1 MPLAHHDPAI
11 AGTSS
16 EPNKGSCRHGQ
27 SDTNKQTAASLME
40 AAAIAVAL
48 LNTGAATKI
57 AADQYDIAKQYLDI
71 AKWWRNYYNSTYR
84 PYEDKLLA
92 EAWALQEIDPIYDT
106 IAGTT
111 RTYVRLQFKSLAE
124 KSIQCTSEYC
134 TGLREALLKDV
145 VNSEAT
151 ALAALSNLGYR
162 NERAYVEA
170 RNDVRWKRR
179 EAMLNLGRDMIAN
192 NIQFS
197 QLAYGIF
204 GDLGKQAGLGA
215 AGAVRYLGY
224 SWNKNETQ
232 YPTLKRGI
240 VQREQAPTP
249 ISTPPVPAAQPT
261 IRSGIIFDEQGRGR
275 AATPQELGG

>member
-1 MPLAHHDPAI
+1 
-11 AGTSS
+11 
-16 EPNKGSCRHGQ
+16 
-27 SDTNKQTAASLME
+27 ME

-48 LNTGAATKI
+48 LNTGAATYL
-57 AADQYDIAKQYLDI
+57 ATQQYEIAKDYLDI

-84 PYEDKLLA
+84 PWEDKELE
-92 EAWALQEIDPIYDT
+92 EAWALKEIDPIYDT
-106 IAGTT
+106 IVGRT
-111 RTYVRLQFKSLAE
+111 RTYGRLQFKGLAE

-145 VNSEAT
+145 INSEAT
-151 ALAALSNLGYR
+151 AMAALSNLGYR

-170 RNDVRWKRR
+170 RNDVRWERR
-179 EAMLNLGRDMIAN
+179 METLNRGRDMIAQ

-197 QLAYGIF
+197 KLAFGIF

-232 YPTLKRGI
+232 YPTLQRGLAT
-240 VQREQAPTP
+240 VQPVAAT
-249 ISTPPVPAAQPT
+249 VPAQPAPQQPV
-261 IRSGIIFDEQGRGR
+261 IRSGVVFDTPDGVGR
-275 AATPQELGG
+275 AAKPEDMR